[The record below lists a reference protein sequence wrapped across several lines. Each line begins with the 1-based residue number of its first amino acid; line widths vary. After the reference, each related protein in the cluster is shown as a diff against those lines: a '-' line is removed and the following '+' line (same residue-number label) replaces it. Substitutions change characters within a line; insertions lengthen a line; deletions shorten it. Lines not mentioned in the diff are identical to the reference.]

1 MKKVIV
7 GLFLLL
13 VIAIGAVSYYVFAN
27 LDAIVEAAIEK
38 FGSEATKTTVSV
50 DKVKISLKE
59 GSGAI
64 YGLTVANPGGF
75 SDPNVFSLG
84 EISTKIDYDSVSREI
99 IIIDDITVLAPQVF
113 FEMNK
118 DKQTNLNELKKNLMS
133 GQKQAS
139 KPAAKEADKSTSGKP
154 VKMIIR
160 RVKFADGD
168 INATVVPLNNKKYK
182 LKLPA
187 LVLTNLGEP
196 NGASPEEIANQIIDK
211 LTDQAKAEIKKQGI
225 GKEIEKLKA
234 QARQKI
240 DEEKAKLKGEADSKL
255 EAEKERAKEKLK
267 GLFK

>member
-1 MKKVIV
+1 MKKIII
-7 GLFLLL
+7 GLFLLI
-13 VIAIGAVSYYVFAN
+13 VIAVGAVSYYVFAN

-38 FGSEATKTTVSV
+38 FGSEATKTAVKV
-50 DKVKISLKE
+50 DKVKISLKD

-64 YGLTVANPGGF
+64 YGVTVANPGGF

-84 EISTKIDYDSVSREI
+84 EISTKIDYESVSREI
-99 IIIDDITVLAPQVF
+99 VIIDDITVLAPQVF

-118 DKQTNLNELKKNLMS
+118 DKNTNLNELKKNLMS
-133 GQKQAS
+133 GQKQVS
-139 KPAAKEADKSTSGKP
+139 KPATKESAEPAGGEP

-160 RVKFADGD
+160 RIKFADGD

-187 LVLTNLGEP
+187 LVLKNIGEP

-234 QARQKI
+234 QAKDKI
-240 DEEKAKLKGEADSKL
+240 EEEKAKLKSEADTKL
-255 EAEKERAKEKLK
+255 EAEKERAKDKLK